1 MLRKLCALAL
11 SLIGSLAA
19 QDPRDLSVPTG
30 HLTLTGAS
38 STTINTQISNGY
50 RLTDIEYRGTVLGTA
65 LWDAV
70 FVQNSGSYSTGWW
83 WYTGI
88 TGTQVS
94 SFLSSN
100 QARLIDLEPYDDGA
114 GNTRFACIMVDNT
127 GANNK
132 AWWWTYNTTSTAVSN
147 LSSNNNARIVDLD
160 SYDIGGTT
168 YYSAVMISNT
178 GTDNRGWWWYLN
190 VTPATIGTLL
200 NTNNAR
206 LYDLEKRDNG
216 NWNCVMIRDNSSPAW
231 YWWYDLTSSD
241 ILYLINNYGV
251 RVIDIERYTL
261 SGSTRYAIVTINN
274 SNALTTSIGN
284 AMRSRTNGQVG
295 FWMERINGSNIANL
309 NGDTQFEPASTMKTL
324 HHTHA
329 MRRVYLGTVNLSSLI
344 NVYTNYSSTNSSC
357 PIDSGAISQQ
367 LQNVLQLMMEN
378 SDNARTQAVRAYF
391 GQTNI

>member
-1 MLRKLCALAL
+1 MKECSKSIPRPLA
-11 SLIGSLAA
+11 
-19 QDPRDLSVPTG
+19 DPNFAKRDFVG
-30 HLTLTGAS
+30 
-38 STTINTQISNGY
+38 
-50 RLTDIEYRGTVLGTA
+50 RGL
-65 LWDAV
+65 
-70 FVQNSGSYSTGWW
+70 
-83 WYTGI
+83 
-88 TGTQVS
+88 
-94 SFLSSN
+94 
-100 QARLIDLEPYDDGA
+100 
-114 GNTRFACIMVDNT
+114 
-127 GANNK
+127 
-132 AWWWTYNTTSTAVSN
+132 
-147 LSSNNNARIVDLD
+147 
-160 SYDIGGTT
+160 DIGGNP

-190 VTPATIGTLL
+190 VTPTTIGTLL

-344 NVYTNYSSTNSSC
+344 NVYTNYSSTNASCSRSRASTSERSFFLATTRSRAFLKEPFGFPRGSTSSRNRSS
-357 PIDSGAISQQ
+357 IR
-367 LQNVLQLMMEN
+367 LMTTAAV
-378 SDNARTQAVRAYF
+378 SPSTTFPSSARSAV
-391 GQTNI
+391 